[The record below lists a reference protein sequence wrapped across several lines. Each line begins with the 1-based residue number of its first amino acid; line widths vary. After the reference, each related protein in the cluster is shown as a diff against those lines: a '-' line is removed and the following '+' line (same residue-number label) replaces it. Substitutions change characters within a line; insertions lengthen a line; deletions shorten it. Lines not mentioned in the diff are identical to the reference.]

1 MNYQTPRGTYDILPE
16 EIGAWQEAEEL
27 IRRRCGLYRYRE
39 IRTPYFENTEVFA
52 RKNDSSDMV
61 NKEMYS
67 FGENGEYTLRPEGT
81 AGVIRAFDQHK
92 LYGSMELPAKF
103 YYLGPM
109 FRHERPQKGRQRQ
122 FHQFGVENLGPKSP
136 QIDAETIALG
146 LDILKDL
153 GLREYKVCINTLGD
167 DASRAAYKEALKAY
181 FTPHID
187 ALCADC
193 HRRLEQNP
201 LRILDCKEDGDSPL
215 VHNAP
220 RLEDY
225 LNDES
230 KAYFQA
236 VLEALAA
243 LGIPYE
249 IDDRLVRGLDYYTNT
264 VFEVKSTR
272 KDAGAQSTIFGGG
285 RYDHLVEY
293 FGGPQMSGIG
303 FAIGM
308 ERLLM
313 MAAAEGHVFP
323 GEKAAD
329 VYVIGLGNVET
340 AVLQTAQQ
348 LRAAGLSVEANLAHR
363 SLKAQFKSAERCG
376 AKQIVILGEEEV
388 QNGTANLKQAG
399 TKNQETVA
407 QKELAAVIW
416 KHIEEEK
423 A

>member
-1 MNYQTPRGTYDILPE
+1 MNYQTPRGTYDILPDE
-16 EIGAWQEAEEL
+16 VGAWQETEEL

-146 LDILKDL
+146 IDILKDL

-167 DASRAAYKEALKAY
+167 DASRAAYKDALKAY
-181 FTPHID
+181 FAPHID
-187 ALCADC
+187 DLCVDC

-236 VLEALAA
+236 VLEALSA

-249 IDDRLVRGLDYYTNT
+249 VDDRLVRGLDYYTNT

-303 FAIGM
+303 FAVGM

-323 GEKAAD
+323 TAKAAD

-348 LRAAGLSVEANLAHR
+348 LRAAGLAVEANLARR
-363 SLKAQFKSAERCG
+363 SLKAQFKSADRCG
-376 AKQIVILGEEEV
+376 ARQIVILGEEEV

-399 TKNQETVA
+399 TKEQETVA
-407 QKELAAVIW
+407 QKDLAAVIW
-416 KHIEEEK
+416 RHIEEEK